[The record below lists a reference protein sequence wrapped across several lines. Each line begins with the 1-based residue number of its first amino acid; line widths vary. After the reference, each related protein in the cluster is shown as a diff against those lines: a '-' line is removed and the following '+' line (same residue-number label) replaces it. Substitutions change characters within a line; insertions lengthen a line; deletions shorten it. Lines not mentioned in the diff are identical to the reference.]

1 MTASHS
7 RLTGDIKW
15 PAWTTFNESL
25 RALAGAFPI
34 LSLRTNKADVVVGV
48 DRAVAEELDA
58 KTGNKWRID
67 GRQVAMSF
75 FIIPCK
81 GVLTDFLLLVTR

>member
-1 MTASHS
+1 MMTVPRS

-15 PAWTTFNESL
+15 PAWTPFAESL
-25 RALAGAFPI
+25 RALAEAFPI

-58 KTGNKWRID
+58 KAGNKWRID
-67 GRQVAMSF
+67 GR
-75 FIIPCK
+75 
-81 GVLTDFLLLVTR
+81 